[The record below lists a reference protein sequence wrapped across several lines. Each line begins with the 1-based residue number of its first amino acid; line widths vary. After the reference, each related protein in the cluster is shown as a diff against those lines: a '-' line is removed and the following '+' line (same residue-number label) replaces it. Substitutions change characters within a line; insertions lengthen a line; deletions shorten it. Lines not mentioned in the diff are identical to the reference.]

1 MNKILAI
8 TNHFE
13 SSAALYFN
21 QKVYAVSE
29 ERFTRIK
36 NQGGM
41 PVNSIAWLLAESGLN
56 FGDIES
62 FVYCSASDIYPD
74 DDQYNEIIN
83 GIVNNKAAYD
93 KKIILH
99 RALTEAVYNSKAI
112 DDFKNWASLNKIPTS
127 KIKYLDHHQA
137 HALGVVNFYEL
148 NDSIIF
154 TCDGKGGFTSSAVWD
169 WSKNG
174 LNRLNINGS
183 HNSLGYLYGNYTIGL
198 GYKAERH
205 EGKLTGLAAFSD
217 PPNGFEK
224 LNPFKVSDGK
234 IIGENFEGIYMPFFN
249 RENSSKYSLNKFEE
263 TIKGWSREQAAA
275 AAQSSLETTIMAWI
289 EQSML
294 ENKGRNI
301 CLSGGVFANVKLNQK
316 IREHF
321 KNSIVYVNPAM
332 GDMGLVLGAA
342 DTGTKIN
349 STFGAYLG
357 PNYDSLD
364 IINSLDKGKYKI
376 TNISNIDELVDLSID
391 KFESRMPFG
400 FFHGSMEFGP
410 RALCHRSIIY
420 PAVDIKANDF
430 LNERM
435 NRSDFMPFAPVVLD
449 IDAEKFFHGYSPNQI
464 TSEFMT
470 MTYDCTNEFTDR
482 APAVVHVDKTARPQ
496 ILKRSRD
503 PWFYDYL
510 YTFTRKTGQAC
521 LMNTSFNN
529 HEEPIVCSPVD
540 AISSLDRK
548 NVDVVVL
555 SKKYLIERF

>member
-1 MNKILAI
+1 MKILAI

-13 SSAALYFN
+13 SSAALYLN
-21 QKVYAVSE
+21 DNVYAVSE

-41 PVNSIAWLLAESGLN
+41 PVNSISWLFSESGLT
-56 FGDIES
+56 FDDIES
-62 FVYCSASDIYPD
+62 FIYCSAADIYPD
-74 DDQYNEIIN
+74 NDQYNEIIM
-83 GIVNNKAAYD
+83 GIVNNNSYYD

-99 RALTEAVYNSKAI
+99 RALAEAVYNARVI
-112 DDFKNWASLNKIPTS
+112 DDFKDWVELNKIPSS

-148 NDSIIF
+148 NDAIVF

-174 LNRLNINGS
+174 LKRVSMNGS
-183 HNSLGYLYGNYTIGL
+183 HNSLGYLYGNYTIAL

-205 EGKLTGLAAFSD
+205 EGKLTGLAAFAD
-217 PPNGFEK
+217 PPNGFEN

-249 RENSSKYSLNKFEE
+249 RQKNSKYSINKFEE
-263 TIKGWSREQAAA
+263 MVNVWTREQAAA
-275 AAQSSLETTIMAWI
+275 AAQVTLENTIISWI

-294 ENKGRNI
+294 QNKGRNI

-316 IREHF
+316 IRECF
-321 KNSIVYVNPAM
+321 KSSIVYVNPAM

-342 DTGTKIN
+342 ERSAKIN

-357 PNYDSLD
+357 PNFDNFD
-364 IINSLDKGKYKI
+364 IVKFLDKDKYKLTSI
-376 TNISNIDELVDLSID
+376 RSIDELVDFSINR
-391 KFESRMPFG
+391 FELRMPFG

-420 PAVDIKANDF
+420 PAVDRGANNW
-430 LNERM
+430 LNDRM

-449 IDAEKFFHGYSPNQI
+449 IDARKFFLNYSPDHI
-464 TSEFMT
+464 TAEFMT
-470 MTYDCTNEFTDR
+470 MTYDCTDEFIER

-503 PWFYDYL
+503 PYFYDYL
-510 YTFTRKTGQAC
+510 YAFTRKTGQAC

-529 HEEPIVCSPVD
+529 HEEPIVCAPAD
-540 AISSLDRK
+540 AISSLDRG
-548 NVDVVVL
+548 NVDVVVFAN
-555 SKKYLIERF
+555 KYLIERL

>member
-1 MNKILAI
+1 MKILAI

-13 SSAALYFN
+13 SSAALYLN
-21 QKVYAVSE
+21 EKVYAVSE

-41 PVNSIAWLLAESGLN
+41 PVNSIAWLLTESGLN
-56 FGDIES
+56 FGEIDS
-62 FVYCSASDIYPD
+62 FVYCSAADTYPD
-74 DDQYNEIIN
+74 DDQYYELIN
-83 GIVNNKAAYD
+83 SIVNKQEVYD

-99 RALTEAVYNSKAI
+99 RALTEAVSNSKAI
-112 DDFKNWASLNKIPTS
+112 GDFKEWARFNNIQTS

-148 NDSIIF
+148 SDAIIF

-169 WSKNG
+169 WSENG
-174 LNRLNINGS
+174 LKRLIINGS
-183 HNSLGYLYGNYTIGL
+183 HNSLGYLYGNYTIEL

-205 EGKLTGLAAFSD
+205 EGKLTGLAAFAS

-224 LNPFKVSDGK
+224 LNPFKVEEGK
-234 IIGENFEGIYMPFFN
+234 IIGENFEGVYMPFFN
-249 RENSSKYSLNKFEE
+249 REKNSKYSLNKFEE
-263 TIKGWSREQAAA
+263 MIKGWTREQAAA
-275 AAQSSLETTIMAWI
+275 AAQSSIETTIIAWI
-289 EQSML
+289 EQIMDK
-294 ENKGRNI
+294 NKDRNI

-316 IREHF
+316 IRERF
-321 KNSIVYVNPAM
+321 ESSIVYVNPAM

-342 DTGTKIN
+342 DRGTKIN
-349 STFGAYLG
+349 SKFGAYLG
-357 PNYDSLD
+357 PDYDDLD
-364 IINSLDKGKYKI
+364 IINSLDRGKYNI
-376 TNISNIDELVDLSID
+376 TKTSNIDEVVDFSID
-391 KFESRMPFG
+391 KFKSRMPFG

-420 PAVDIKANDF
+420 PALDKRDNDW
-430 LNERM
+430 LNNRM

-464 TSEFMT
+464 TAEFMT
-470 MTYDCTNEFTDR
+470 MTYSCTNEFIDR

-496 ILKRSRD
+496 ILKKLRD

-510 YTFTRKTGQAC
+510 YAFTRKTGQAC

-529 HEEPIVCSPVD
+529 HEEPIVCSPAD

-548 NVDVVVL
+548 NVDVVVFAN
-555 SKKYLIERF
+555 KYLIERI